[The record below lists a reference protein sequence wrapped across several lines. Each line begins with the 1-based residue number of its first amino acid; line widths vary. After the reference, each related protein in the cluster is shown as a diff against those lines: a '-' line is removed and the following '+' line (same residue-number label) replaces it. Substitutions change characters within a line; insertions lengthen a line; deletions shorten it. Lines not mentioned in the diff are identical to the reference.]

1 MISKINIVIPVWGE
15 SYHDRLLNYT
25 LPSLFSPN
33 NFNILNECGLKI
45 YFYCSKSDQK
55 IDLVEEIL
63 TKLNLSYEILYIE
76 NFFQNVSASN
86 KYDVYGACH
95 VDGIRLALE
104 DKSNLITLQPD
115 AIYTD
120 NYFERIIEIL
130 NNNEIVFKNSIR
142 LNLTQN
148 LIEYLA
154 DFKNTRSL
162 DLPLEIAKGMV
173 ISHIHPSMYQF
184 IPFTKSNR
192 FSPHRLIMF
201 REDTL
206 YMYNAD
212 LHPIAIPY
220 EILSNLD
227 LDKMLGAIDDPR
239 CVSELLKSKPRFQII
254 KNNNHGLEF
263 DLTAPNEQ
271 LIPAVMPE
279 FSFKNIMEHF
289 LQLHSVQKK
298 FYTVPVKWNIFNSFA
313 SIQKSTLYEIILV
326 KLFLLVLISIRFFKN
341 VFKKLFIK

>member
-15 SYHDRLLNYT
+15 SYHHRLLNYT

-63 TKLNLSYEILYIE
+63 TELNLSYEILYIE

-120 NYFERIIEIL
+120 NYFKRIIEIL
-130 NNNEIVFKNSIR
+130 SRNEIVFKNSIR
-142 LNLTQN
+142 LNLTQH
-148 LIEYLA
+148 LIDYLA
-154 DFKNTRSL
+154 EFKNSQSL
-162 DLPLEIAKGMV
+162 DLPLEVAKGMV
-173 ISHIHPSMYQF
+173 KSNIHPSMYQF
-184 IPFTKSNR
+184 IPFNKNNK

-201 REDTL
+201 REETL
-206 YMYNAD
+206 YMFNAD

-220 EILSNLD
+220 EILNNLD
-227 LDKMLGAIDDPR
+227 SNKMLGAIDDPR
-239 CVSELLKSKPRFQII
+239 CVNELLRSKPRYQII
-254 KNNNHGLEF
+254 QNNNHGLEF

-271 LIPAVMPE
+271 LLPAEMPE
-279 FSFKNIMEHF
+279 FSFKNIMKHF

-298 FYTVPVKWNIFNSFA
+298 FYTVPVKWNILDSCN
-313 SIQKSTLYEIILV
+313 SIQKSTIYEYILV
-326 KLFLLVLISIRFFKN
+326 RSFLLILIFTRIFKN
-341 VFKKLFIK
+341 VFKKSFIK

>member
-1 MISKINIVIPVWGE
+1 MISKLNIVIPVWGE

-33 NFNILNECGLKI
+33 NFDILNECGLKI
-45 YFYCSKSDQK
+45 YFYCSKSDQR
-55 IDLVEEIL
+55 IDQMEEIL

-76 NFFQNVSASN
+76 NFFQNVSTSN

-130 NNNEIVFKNSIR
+130 SRNQIVFKNSIR
-142 LNLTQN
+142 LNLTQD

-154 DFKNTRSL
+154 EFKNSRSL
-162 DLPLEIAKGMV
+162 DLPLEIAKGM
-173 ISHIHPSMYQF
+173 IKSHIHPSMYQF

-192 FSPHRLIMF
+192 FSPHRLLIF
-201 REDTL
+201 REDAL
-206 YMYNAD
+206 CMYNAD

-220 EILSNLD
+220 EILNNLD
-227 LDKMLGAIDDPR
+227 SDKMLGAIDDPR
-239 CVSELLKSKPRFQII
+239 CVSELLRSKPRFQII
-254 KNNNHGLEF
+254 QNNNHGLEF
-263 DLTAPNEQ
+263 DLTAPDEQ
-271 LIPAVMPE
+271 LLPAVMPE
-279 FSFKNIMEHF
+279 FSFKNIIKHF
-289 LQLHSVQKK
+289 LKLHPIQQK
-298 FYTVPVKWNIFNSFA
+298 FYTVSVKWNILNSST
-313 SIQKSTLYEIILV
+313 SIQKSTFFEFILV
-326 KLFLLVLISIRFFKN
+326 KSFLLILMAIRIFKN
-341 VFKKLFIK
+341 VFKKSIIK